1 MSKFTLISGLVI
13 LVIMIVYDFNDGKGK
28 ITESQLRE
36 LTLGEEILMEC
47 SEIKDEPDEDLSAT
61 RIYKYTNGI
70 VGYGRSLKVRGD
82 GEWNEWCSEPQD
94 QKHRSAQYIFKV
106 TDKGAQCEK
115 RDTKWI
121 LDFLE
126 VYSKRIDHQAV
137 VQRYSC
143 KILD

>member
-13 LVIMIVYDFNDGKGK
+13 LVIMIVYDFNDGKGR

-47 SEIKDEPDEDLSAT
+47 SEIKDLPDEGLPAT

-94 QKHRSAQYIFKV
+94 QKHRSSPYIFKV
-106 TDKGAQCEK
+106 TDRGAQCKKLWEK
-115 RDTKWI
+115 WV
-121 LDFLE
+121 LDFIE
-126 VYSKRIDHQAV
+126 VYSKGIDRQFV
-137 VQRYSC
+137 EQRYSC